1 MESLTIEI
9 INPKA
14 LALLQGLADLNLISI
29 SEDFKQEK
37 VEEEEWDSLTEEQQA
52 GILKAIKEIED
63 GKGIPHEKIVAE
75 FVNKYGNG

>member
-14 LALLQGLADLNLISI
+14 LTLLQGLADLNLISI

-37 VEEEEWDSLTEEQQA
+37 VEEEEWDKLSQA
-52 GILKAIKEIED
+52 QREGILEAIDSINA
-63 GKGIPHEKIVAE
+63 GKGIPHSEVILKMNKII
-75 FVNKYGNG
+75 NG